1 MKGCP
6 GRAKIRSSGLC
17 DQYGVNFMDERR
29 KSKRIGLESRLVM
42 KRLSD
47 GDAFS
52 EEISIEI
59 IDVSKTGVGFL
70 CDKPL
75 EIGAVY
81 EGFLTI
87 WTKEVIHAFIE
98 IVRIIKEDDTF
109 SYGGIFIGMPE
120 MDASRIAV
128 YDMVHEAEIENK

>member
-1 MKGCP
+1 
-6 GRAKIRSSGLC
+6 
-17 DQYGVNFMDERR
+17 MDDRR
-29 KSKRIGLESRLVM
+29 RSKRLELEAKLVM

-52 EEISIEI
+52 EEVAIQI
-59 IDVSKTGVGFL
+59 IDVSKTGVGFT

-81 EGFLTI
+81 EGYLTI
-87 WTKEVIHAFIE
+87 WTKETIHAFIE
-98 IVRIIKEDDTF
+98 IVRIIKEEDTF

-120 MDASRIAV
+120 MDAARIAV
-128 YDMVHEAEIENK
+128 YDLVQESEKQNS

>member
-1 MKGCP
+1 
-6 GRAKIRSSGLC
+6 
-17 DQYGVNFMDERR
+17 MDERR
-29 KSKRIGLESRLVM
+29 KSKRIGLESKLVM

-47 GDAFS
+47 GNGSS
-52 EEISIEI
+52 EEIAIEV
-59 IDVSKTGVGFL
+59 IDVSKTGVGFN

-81 EGFLTI
+81 EGYLTI
-87 WTKEVIHAFIE
+87 WTKEVLHAFIE
-98 IVRIIKEDDTF
+98 IVRIIKEEDTF

-128 YDMVHEAEIENK
+128 YETVHESEE

>member
-1 MKGCP
+1 
-6 GRAKIRSSGLC
+6 
-17 DQYGVNFMDERR
+17 MDDRR
-29 KSKRIGLESRLVM
+29 RSKRLELEAKLVM

-52 EEISIEI
+52 EEVSIQI
-59 IDVSKTGVGFL
+59 IDVSKTGVGFT

-81 EGFLTI
+81 EGYLTI
-87 WTKEVIHAFIE
+87 WTKETIHAFIE
-98 IVRIIKEDDTF
+98 IVRIIKEEDTF

-120 MDASRIAV
+120 MDAARIAV
-128 YDMVHEAEIENK
+128 YDLVQESEKQNS

>member
-1 MKGCP
+1 
-6 GRAKIRSSGLC
+6 
-17 DQYGVNFMDERR
+17 MDERR
-29 KSKRIGLESRLVM
+29 KSKRIGLESKLVM

-52 EEISIEI
+52 EEISIEV

-81 EGFLTI
+81 EGYLMI

-120 MDASRIAV
+120 TDASRIAV
-128 YDMVHEAEIENK
+128 YDMVSEAEQRGN

>member
-1 MKGCP
+1 
-6 GRAKIRSSGLC
+6 
-17 DQYGVNFMDERR
+17 MDERR
-29 KSKRIGLESRLVM
+29 KSKRIGLESKLVM

-47 GDAFS
+47 GSGSS
-52 EEISIEI
+52 EEIAIEV
-59 IDVSKTGVGFL
+59 IDVSKTGVGFN

-81 EGFLTI
+81 EGYLTI
-87 WTKEVIHAFIE
+87 WTKEVLHAFIE
-98 IVRIIKEDDTF
+98 IVRIIKEEDTF

-128 YDMVHEAEIENK
+128 YETVHESEE

>member
-1 MKGCP
+1 
-6 GRAKIRSSGLC
+6 
-17 DQYGVNFMDERR
+17 MDERR
-29 KSKRIGLESRLVM
+29 RSKRIGLESRLVL

-47 GDAFS
+47 GEAFS
-52 EEISIEI
+52 EEISIEVV
-59 IDVSKTGVGFL
+59 DVSKTGVGFV

-87 WTKEVIHAFIE
+87 WTKEVLHAFIE
-98 IVRIIKEDDTF
+98 IVRIIKEEDTF

-120 MDASRIAV
+120 MEASRIAV
-128 YDMVHEAEIENK
+128 YDMVQEADQDK